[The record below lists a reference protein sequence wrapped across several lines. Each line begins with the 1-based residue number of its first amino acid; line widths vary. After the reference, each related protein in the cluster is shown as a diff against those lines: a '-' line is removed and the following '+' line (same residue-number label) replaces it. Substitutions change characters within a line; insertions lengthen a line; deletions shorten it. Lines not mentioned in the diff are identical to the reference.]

1 MLQADLG
8 YLSSVVSELLFI
20 CAQWQVEVVLNQVE
34 GCLSQVECGTTAGM
48 IRSRTK
54 CVYCESAD
62 VVYKEFK
69 GQYSINL
76 KKHLK
81 TCHTDAYKHFEAAE
95 IEKTKEKE
103 RRGSSS
109 QLKQSSLPIRS
120 LGSKIVQQ

>member
-1 MLQADLG
+1 M
-8 YLSSVVSELLFI
+8 VH
-20 CAQWQVEVVLNQVE
+20 
-34 GCLSQVECGTTAGM
+34 
-48 IRSRTK
+48 
-54 CVYCESAD
+54 
-62 VVYKEFK
+62 KEFK

-76 KKHLK
+76 KEHLT

-120 LGSKIVQQ
+120 LGSKLYNPDSNKLKASSCNLYRC